1 MDVMKSHSL
10 FSSKTAFTRRSA
22 LSLLGSLLAGTHTGL
37 GAESSSSRIKV
48 ALCFDGSKSHAKL
61 KDVVNFGNEL
71 TRTSGLPAK
80 FTMYAN
86 STYWHTGGL
95 DTPDIGYGGSEKDIA
110 KRVQLTQNIID
121 NGHELGSHTV
131 RHCDG
136 SQWSFQ
142 QWDEELREY
151 DLHVAQ
157 RFTTLSGAPYKC
169 TGFRAPYLAINDN
182 LYKALKKNN
191 YTYDFSQVGRPVEHR
206 KGLLTV
212 SVPSWKRDNGKYTIG
227 MDYNWQDDGLSNA
240 EVSAQLQ
247 QELAKPVI
255 LLSLHFANYMG
266 PGESRSYYDLVKEFC
281 KKGAKERRFEFVTMK
296 DYTDGLQSG
305 NKSGKKVLGTRA
317 RR

>member
-1 MDVMKSHSL
+1 M
-10 FSSKTAFTRRSA
+10 SSIF
-22 LSLLGSLLAGTHTGL
+22 AGTHLGL
-37 GAESSSSRIKV
+37 GAEAPSQRTKV
-48 ALCFDGSKSHAKL
+48 ALCFDGSKSHEKL
-61 KDVVNFGNEL
+61 KDMVNFGDEL
-71 TRTSGLPAK
+71 TRLSGLPAK

-95 DTPDIGYGGSEKDIA
+95 NTPDIGYGGSERDIT
-110 KRVQLTQNIID
+110 KRIQLTQNIID

-131 RHCDG
+131 RHCNG
-136 SQWSFQ
+136 KEWSFK

-151 DLHVAQ
+151 DEHVAQ
-157 RFTTLSGAPYKC
+157 RFRATNGTPYKC

-182 LYKALKKNN
+182 LYKALKKND

-247 QELAKPVI
+247 RELAKPVI

-266 PGESRSYYDLVKEFC
+266 PGESRSYYNLVKDFC
-281 KKGAKERRFEFVTMK
+281 RAGARDRRFEFVTMK
-296 DYTDGLQSG
+296 AYTDGLQSG
-305 NKSGKKVLGTRA
+305 KKSTKKGVSTRL